1 MSLEA
6 IKYKN
11 GKLELLDQLKLPF
24 ESIYIKIGTIQDG
37 WKAINEMRV
46 RGIFKKKINYN
57 IF

>member
-24 ESIYIKIGTIQDG
+24 ESIYIKIDTIQDG

-46 RGIFKKKINYN
+46 RGI
-57 IF
+57 